1 MGPFASF
8 LKSIART
15 TAGDLVSKAG
25 TAFNAISP
33 VKTPDFGLSE
43 AIAGKKPGTTNY
55 TVIGSYKGQKQ
66 DGSTPTQDPAAGGGS
81 YYGGGSYD
89 PNTDPSALLSG
100 RQTLRDKIA
109 ALNNLYGSIYGDLQ
123 NLTNTKRNELENSY
137 AGQYKAADQGYQ
149 TGLGQ
154 IQNVMSSRGITDSSY
169 NAEAQGT
176 AKDAYTQDISNLDRA
191 KQSDLAKV
199 AQYYNSAYGGLQ
211 GGQQQLAAINP
222 DQYGTVSDIN
232 SAVSQLDQ
240 QAQSLGQ
247 QRTNLMTDSQLA
259 QQLQGIAPAKSITSD
274 ELTKQL
280 QTLVTSSAPRFAKE
294 QIAQGLIKRAQL
306 QDPNAEAFWSDY
318 FQKLLVGA

>member
-1 MGPFASF
+1 MGPFNSF
-8 LKSIART
+8 LNSIRR
-15 TAGDLVSKAG
+15 KASSTISGVG
-25 TAFNAISP
+25 TALKLPEFGISEKVGGYNMPSQSGFNRGSVAN
-33 VKTPDFGLSE
+33 
-43 AIAGKKPGTTNY
+43 PG
-55 TVIGSYKGQKQ
+55 S
-66 DGSTPTQDPAAGGGS
+66 GGGGLASDGTSTTTTSGSS
-81 YYGGGSYD
+81 YYGGTAAAYD

-123 NLTNTKRNELENSY
+123 NLANTKRGELEKNY
-137 AGQYKAADQGYQ
+137 GEQYQAADKGYQ
-149 TGLGQ
+149 AGLGQ

-191 KQSDLAKV
+191 KQADLAKV
-199 AQYYNSAYGGLQ
+199 AQFYNSAYGGLQ

-222 DQYGTVSDIN
+222 DQYGAVSDIQG
-232 SAVSQLDQ
+232 AVGQLDQ

-247 QRTNLMTDSQLA
+247 QRANLMTDSQLA
-259 QQLQGIAPAKSITSD
+259 QQLQGVAPAKSMTSD